1 MRFRRLATATF
12 GVAMIASA
20 CSGAGSGSATS
31 SPAATSGSGS
41 ATSSASPSGSPSM
54 SDGAMGS
61 ASMAPS
67 GGTAMTDSK
76 AADLRT
82 KLDLLLGEHIILATK
97 ATGAA
102 LGGRTDEFAAY
113 GKLLNA
119 NGTDL
124 GAMIG
129 AAFGSD
135 AQDQF
140 NKIWSAHNGFFVDYT
155 TGVAKKDKAM
165 QDKAVNDLTT
175 IYVPQFSKLIAGATG
190 LPEDAVAKLT
200 TEHVLETKQVV
211 DDQAKKDFKAA
222 YAGIRKAYAHMQM
235 IGDAIAPAIAAK
247 VPDKFPGDAS
257 SKAVDLRVALNQL
270 LQEHLY
276 LATFA
281 TGSALGGRTDE
292 FAAAGAALN
301 ENGTD
306 IGAAIGGLYGAD
318 AKDQFNKIWSAHN
331 GFFVDY
337 TTGVAKKDKAM
348 QDKAVNDLTT
358 VYVPQFADFLSG
370 ATGLPKDAVTSLT
383 SEHVVTTKAVVDA
396 QAGKDFAATAAA
408 DEMAGRHMEKIADPL
423 AMAIVAKL
431 PTKFQ

>member
-12 GVAMIASA
+12 GVAMLASA
-20 CSGAGSGSATS
+20 CSTGGATTA
-31 SPAATSGSGS
+31 P
-41 ATSSASPSGSPSM
+41 SSAGAADASAAASPSM
-54 SDGAMGS
+54 SMGSSPMGS
-61 ASMAPS
+61 ASMDPS
-67 GGTAMTDSK
+67 AGTAMTDSK

-97 ATGAA
+97 ATGSA
-102 LGGRTDEFAAY
+102 LGGRTDEFKAY
-113 GKLLNA
+113 GDLLNK

-129 AAFGSD
+129 AAFGAD
-135 AQDQF
+135 AEDQF

-165 QDKAVNDLTT
+165 QDKAVQDLTT
-175 IYVPQFSKLIAGATG
+175 VYVPQFSKLIAGATG

-200 TEHVLETKQVV
+200 TEHVVETKQVV

-247 VPDKFPGDAS
+247 VPDKFPGDAA

-348 QDKAVNDLTT
+348 QDKAVQDLTT
-358 VYVPQFADFLSG
+358 VYVPAFAEFIAA
-370 ATGLPKDAVTSLT
+370 ATDLPNDAVTDLT

-396 QAGKDFAATAAA
+396 QAGKDAMAAATADETAA
-408 DEMAGRHMEKIADPL
+408 RHMEMIADPL
-423 AMAIVAKL
+423 AAAIVKKL
-431 PTKFQ
+431 PAKFS

>member
-1 MRFRRLATATF
+1 VKLRRLATATF

-31 SPAATSGSGS
+31 TPGMTTGSSSGSGS
-41 ATSSASPSGSPSM
+41 ASTSPAM
-54 SDGAMGS
+54 SDGGAMGS

-67 GGTAMTDSK
+67 GATATTASK

-102 LGGRTDEFAAY
+102 LGGRTDEFGAY
-113 GKLLNA
+113 GALLNT
-119 NGTDL
+119 NGTEL

-129 AAFGSD
+129 AAFGAD

-165 QDKAVNDLTT
+165 QDKAVKDLTT

-257 SKAVDLRVALNQL
+257 NKGVDFRVALNQL

-281 TGSALGGRTDE
+281 TGSALGGRADE

-301 ENGTD
+301 ANGTD

-348 QDKAVNDLTT
+348 QDKAVKDLTT
-358 VYVPQFADFLSG
+358 VYVPQFAAFLSG
-370 ATGLPKDAVTSLT
+370 ATDLPKDAVTSLT

-396 QAGKDFAATAAA
+396 QAGKDFVATGAA
-408 DEMAGRHMEKIADPL
+408 DEKAGRHMEMIGDPL
-423 AMAIVAKL
+423 AAAIVAKL
-431 PTKFQ
+431 PAKFQ